1 MTGKKTRIR
10 AAMRLIEDYGS
21 IDGGHHK
28 AWVIDQIA
36 RALMDERYDKW
47 VAQME
52 AYGDYDPGIPP

>member
-1 MTGKKTRIR
+1 
-10 AAMRLIEDYGS
+10 MRLIEDYGS